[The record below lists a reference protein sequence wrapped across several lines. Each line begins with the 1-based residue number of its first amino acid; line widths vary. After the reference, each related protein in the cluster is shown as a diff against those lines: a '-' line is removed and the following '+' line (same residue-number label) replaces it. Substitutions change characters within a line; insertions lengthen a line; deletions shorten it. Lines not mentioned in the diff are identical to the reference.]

1 MAEGAR
7 VGRIDLTPLVSFDP
21 LSDPTSL
28 GQRWKAWKRRFEIY
42 VVAQNITDGA
52 RKRALLLYQ
61 VGQATQEIFDTIP
74 DTGDDYD
81 TAINKLDG
89 YFSPK
94 KNLDYE
100 VFKFRTTTQNVGET
114 VDQYVT
120 RLRRMAPNCEFPDL
134 NRELKSTVIQNC
146 TSKRLRRIA
155 LRDDLSLDAL
165 LAKARSMEVSE
176 TQASGI
182 EKLTSLEKV
191 TVNHVKAKH
200 FPKQTPKQTSE
211 TQCRKCGLASWP
223 HKDGPCPAQ
232 GKTCSK
238 CGKANHF
245 ARMCLTKQAKPQHY
259 KPRPAQHKFTP
270 KPKSHVRQVHMN
282 SVLSQVTAV
291 ETSTSTRLV
300 SKHTLRLQQSQC
312 WSTMFQYE

>member
-1 MAEGAR
+1 MNITTGDEDLRAMAEGAR

-61 VGQATQEIFDTIP
+61 VGQATQEIFDAIP

-100 VFKFRTTTQNVGET
+100 VFKFSSTTHNVGET
-114 VDQYVT
+114 VDLYVT

-146 TSKRLRRIA
+146 TSKRLRKIA
-155 LRDDLSLDAL
+155 LRDDLQLMHSSSCTYSDFN
-165 LAKARSMEVSE
+165 
-176 TQASGI
+176 G
-182 EKLTSLEKV
+182 
-191 TVNHVKAKH
+191 H
-200 FPKQTPKQTSE
+200 F
-211 TQCRKCGLASWP
+211 
-223 HKDGPCPAQ
+223 
-232 GKTCSK
+232 
-238 CGKANHF
+238 
-245 ARMCLTKQAKPQHY
+245 Y
-259 KPRPAQHKFTP
+259 
-270 KPKSHVRQVHMN
+270 
-282 SVLSQVTAV
+282 
-291 ETSTSTRLV
+291 
-300 SKHTLRLQQSQC
+300 
-312 WSTMFQYE
+312 